1 MTLDVDTEVA
11 VQAIKIAT
19 LLYKYVLLSQRLFYW
34 EFFME
39 GLLETYIF

>member
-19 LLYKYVLLSQRLFYW
+19 LLYKYVLLSWRLFYW